1 MLLVGPPRQ
10 SGSRLEFFARGQ
22 MRGWR
27 DSIPG
32 LALAT
37 ELTIIIVVS
46 VLFPLILGILLD
58 RLLQTMPLITLA
70 MVVLG
75 TALGTIAV
83 YRQVSAEI
91 ARIVGGKK

>member
-1 MLLVGPPRQ
+1 MRN
-10 SGSRLEFFARGQ
+10 SRE
-22 MRGWR
+22 
-27 DSIPG
+27 SIPG

-37 ELTIIIVVS
+37 QLTIIIVVS

-58 RLLQTMPLITLA
+58 RLLHTLPLITLL

-75 TALGTIAV
+75 TTLGTIAV
-83 YRQVSAEI
+83 YRQVIAEF